1 MWDAIHGVGLRSAYL
16 ACCDAAPVLMR
27 TAETKGRPPP
37 LIVLVSSFGGRQVC
51 GTLGDRGCGGRGFGE
66 RDFGERGFGGA
77 GLWGPGPWRLGLWR
91 PELWRP
97 EL

>member
-27 TAETKGRPPP
+27 TAERKGRPPP

-51 GTLGDRGCGGRGFGE
+51 GTLGNGIVEAGTLGSGTLGS
-66 RDFGERGFGGA
+66 GA
-77 GLWGPGPWRLGLWR
+77 LGSGTLGTQTL
-91 PELWRP
+91 ETGTL
-97 EL
+97 ETGT